1 MIHFTWSSIY
11 AADEYI
17 IYYDTLSNLSTSKT
31 VSINS
36 QDTLYNRKDKFVY
49 YLRNLNLK
57 YNKTYYWAIKAKH
70 VRDELMSDTWSFET
84 IDNTSINN
92 YQSSNFTILPNPASD
107 YVKVNFNSEQTGAI
121 VIKNILGQEVYREKI
136 NKAVY
141 TTIPISS
148 LDNGIYIIE
157 FNGIDVYFAK
167 KLVVKH

>member
-1 MIHFTWSSIY
+1 
-11 AADEYI
+11 
-17 IYYDTLSNLSTSKT
+17 
-31 VSINS
+31 
-36 QDTLYNRKDKFVY
+36 
-49 YLRNLNLK
+49 
-57 YNKTYYWAIKAKH
+57 
-70 VRDELMSDTWSFET
+70 
-84 IDNTSINN
+84 
-92 YQSSNFTILPNPASD
+92 LPNPASD